1 LLPFLDVE
9 TRLHLIVGDP
19 VAQTRSPAGLTREFA
34 ARKVNAVCVPAHVA
48 PGDFDTFMRA
58 AKRVQNIDG
67 FVITIPH
74 KFAALAHC
82 DETSDR
88 AHRLGAVNLLH
99 RLGGGRWGGDMTDGT
114 AMVAALRRAGF
125 EPSGTRALVVGAGG
139 AGSAVALALIEA
151 GVSALALA
159 DLDPF
164 RRNALARRLGK
175 PALVVLGEGPADP
188 AGYGLVVNAT
198 PLGMRPAD
206 PLPIDVTPLEPA
218 GFVAD
223 LVTKPAMTA
232 LLEAARR
239 RGCTVVS
246 GDDMFAVQAGIMA
259 DILLA
264 KPSS

>member
-1 LLPFLDVE
+1 MLPSLDGE

-34 ARKVNAVCVPAHVA
+34 ARNANAVCVPAHVA
-48 PGDFDTFMRA
+48 PGDFDAFMRA

-74 KFAALAHC
+74 KFAALKHC

-88 AHRLGAVNLLH
+88 ARRLGAVNLLH
-99 RLGGGRWGGDMTDGT
+99 RLGGGWGGDMTDGT
-114 AMVAALRRAGF
+114 AMVAALRRAGC

-139 AGSAVALALIEA
+139 AGSAVALALTEA

-159 DLDPF
+159 DVDPF

-198 PLGMRPAD
+198 PLGMRAAD
-206 PLPIDVTPLEPA
+206 PLPIDVTRLEPA
-218 GFVAD
+218 SFVAD
-223 LVTKPAMTA
+223 LVTKPAVTA

-239 RGCTVVS
+239 RGCRIVT
-246 GDDMFAVQAGIMA
+246 GEDMFAVQAGIMA

-264 KPSS
+264 KPS